1 MRPLTPLRHT
11 QVPVPATIPNTKKCL
26 HFFVESRQ
34 NSTKGQ
40 IIRQI
45 FGGFRKSIIY
55 KEEELE
61 EGITCAKFAHMGKE
75 GDQPYEYTAL

>member
-11 QVPVPATIPNTKKCL
+11 QVPVPATI
-26 HFFVESRQ
+26 VESRQ